1 MDPIFLLASLSLAW
15 FTMFFS
21 NSSFSF
27 RFLLPPPGLAGLV
40 EGFTLTGLT
49 PRSERSVAEDS
60 SPLLFSPVFTI
71 FEHFFEELFGVDV
84 EIFCWRLCE
93 DILLLEK
100 TQLLPLI
107 AGLVEQLFEID
118 HSDSEINQFLNFGI
132 FILVQLG

>member
-1 MDPIFLLASLSLAW
+1 MDPLFLLASLSLAWFTELFMDPLFLLASLSLAW

-27 RFLLPPPGLAGLV
+27 SFLLPPPGLAGLV

-71 FEHFFEELFGVDV
+71 FEHFFGVDV

-93 DILLLEK
+93 DILLLENSNSSL
-100 TQLLPLI
+100 QLL
-107 AGLVEQLFEID
+107 
-118 HSDSEINQFLNFGI
+118 
-132 FILVQLG
+132 